1 MLQMIKGCRINDPS
15 VLNEGY
21 EQIENGFVANVDANH
36 IGPLFESF
44 IRLHNEYCFL
54 ILEIPTN
61 ATTQPWKM
69 QLHIRNY
76 SVQVEMC
83 TNSIVTNALAK
94 QDWHSKDV

>member
-44 IRLHNEYCFL
+44 IRLHNEYCF
-54 ILEIPTN
+54 
-61 ATTQPWKM
+61 
-69 QLHIRNY
+69 
-76 SVQVEMC
+76 
-83 TNSIVTNALAK
+83 
-94 QDWHSKDV
+94 